1 MAGRDEALARLCWL
15 FSWLAHRGSTPRQET
30 KPSDSS
36 LILLCGRVGGNKLV
50 FMCINHVY
58 RIKWAKSKKLL
69 DGYIDRYNADRPLRE
84 QLRSSHKALAQHLLF
99 LYSAAL
105 AREQAY
111 GGGVELYNSLPRLR
125 TNNVQLSKALGC
137 SERTIINLRAR
148 LKEAKVILKERFRGS
163 NAQYE
168 VELSGAVIHIQTTKE
183 PENIIHLFQPAAKT
197 LRHTVTRTNQVTKEL
212 IKLDGADFQQC
223 VGFQLDR
230 WSKAVDKGFRSCGK
244 VGNVVENTAIGSI
257 LGTQGTRSGYETI
270 SPSLETPPGLRGA
283 PRGSGGGEVGNG
295 KSGSR
300 KWESG
305 KSEKVRES
313 EVVKGEKVKVGS
325 RRSAGNKF
333 ESRTS
338 ESRESES
345 ERVNVAPG
353 TLNEALEGLS
363 KKDAD
368 SVRRHVQ
375 VIWTCALLNLYDD
388 KWIADEEAVR
398 AKAVLAEY
406 LIYADPSRYQAGAAE
421 VIERIILVRR
431 WIERGQKQGIK
442 RWVPLPSRY
451 FDYRNQQG
459 FTRTKPWFKA
469 HIKAKAEIKAKELL
483 TKAIKEYLKA
493 QEPGAKVGPSETY
506 RRLSQRLGKHDRALL
521 TQFHAQIAN
530 IHAPQAIK
538 TAS

>member
-1 MAGRDEALARLCWL
+1 MAGRDEVLARLCWL

-30 KPSDSS
+30 KPSDSP

-50 FMCINHVY
+50 FMCINNVY

-69 DGYIDRYNADRPLRE
+69 DGYIDRYNADRPLRT

-111 GGGVELYNSLPRLR
+111 GGGVELYNSLPHLR
-125 TNNVQLSKALGC
+125 TNNVQLSQALGC
-137 SERTIINLRAR
+137 SERTIINLRTR

-212 IKLDGADFQQC
+212 IKLDGADFKQR
-223 VGFQLDR
+223 VGFQLDK

-244 VGNVVENTAIGSI
+244 AGNVVENTAIGSI

-283 PRGSGGGEVGNG
+283 PRGSE
-295 KSGSR
+295 
-300 KWESG
+300 E
-305 KSEKVRES
+305 
-313 EVVKGEKVKVGS
+313 VKGEKVKVGS
-325 RRSAGNKF
+325 RRSEGNK
-333 ESRTS
+333 S
-338 ESRESES
+338 ESRMSES
-345 ERVNVAPG
+345 RKPGSEKMNVAPG

-506 RRLSQRLGKHDRALL
+506 RRLSQRLGKHDRELL
-521 TQFHAQIAN
+521 TQFHEQIAN

>member
-1 MAGRDEALARLCWL
+1 
-15 FSWLAHRGSTPRQET
+15 
-30 KPSDSS
+30 
-36 LILLCGRVGGNKLV
+36 
-50 FMCINHVY
+50 MCINNVY

-69 DGYIDRYNADRPLRE
+69 DGYIDRYNAERPLRD
-84 QLRSSHKALAQHLLF
+84 QLRSSHKSLAQHLLF

-168 VELSGAVIHIQTTKE
+168 VALSGAVIHIQTTKE

-212 IKLDGADFQQC
+212 IELDGADFQQC

-283 PRGSGGGEVGNG
+283 PQGSGGGEVGIGKSEWG
-295 KSGSR
+295 KSGSC
-300 KWESG
+300 ESR
-305 KSEKVRES
+305 SERVKG
-313 EVVKGEKVKVGS
+313 EVVKK
-325 RRSAGNKF
+325 
-333 ESRTS
+333 
-338 ESRESES
+338 S

-353 TLNEALEGLS
+353 NLNDALKDLS

-406 LIYADPSRYQAGAAE
+406 LTYADPSRYQAGAAE